1 MPLVTLYVVH
11 INNANRNPVTHKHT
25 STALRNCNHSG
36 AEVSN
41 TPLGGLSIRL
51 SVCFVLMKLI
61 LIPLIMMMSSSSRDV
76 DDDYV
81 IVVAAGTAAVAS
93 GFPLL
98 LL

>member
-1 MPLVTLYVVH
+1 MQ
-11 INNANRNPVTHKHT
+11 IETHSHRHTYSHT

-41 TPLGGLSIRL
+41 TPLGGLSIRP

-61 LIPLIMMMSSSSRDV
+61 LIPLIMMMSSSSRAV

-81 IVVAAGTAAVAS
+81 IVVAGAAVAS